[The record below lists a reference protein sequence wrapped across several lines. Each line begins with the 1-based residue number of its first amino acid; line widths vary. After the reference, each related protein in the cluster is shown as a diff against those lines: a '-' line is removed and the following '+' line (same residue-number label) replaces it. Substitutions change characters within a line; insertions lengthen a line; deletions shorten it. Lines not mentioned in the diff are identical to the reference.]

1 MAVARIT
8 AVTLDKLPPGQ
19 TLWDTEVR
27 GFGARRQKDDV
38 VFVFKGVAPITRKQ
52 IFLTIGRRA
61 RGDWNI
67 EDARSKATEWRLMIR
82 NGQDPSETTRAI
94 KTAMTVRELCDL
106 YMSEVETSLLVR
118 KGRPKKASTIETDRG
133 RIEWHVKPLL
143 GDMKVKAVTLADI
156 ETFQHRV
163 AAGETKQPRQAGRGG
178 VATGGKGVA
187 ARTVGMLGGIFSFA
201 MKRGLTD
208 ANPCRGVARF
218 ADKQKDRRISDDEY
232 RLLADGLAKVE
243 TSHPIG
249 AACLKFLALTGW
261 RRGEAINLQ
270 WIDIDGATRTAL
282 LPDTKTDKS
291 MRAISHAALAVL
303 ATVPRRAGSPWV
315 FPAASGDGPIASI
328 PRVWERVAK
337 LGGLPSE
344 ITPHTMRHGFASVA
358 ADLNMSE
365 STIAALI
372 GHKTRTVTG
381 KYSHHA
387 DAALLAA
394 ADKVADSITE
404 RMGLAKPVSSVVQIR
419 RR

>member
-8 AVTLDKLPPGQ
+8 AAALDKLPPGQ
-19 TLWDTEVR
+19 TLWDVIVR

-82 NGQDPSETTRAI
+82 NGQDPSEAIRAI
-94 KTAMTVRELCDL
+94 KTAMTVSELCDL
-106 YMSEVETSLLVR
+106 YMSEVATSLMVR
-118 KGRPKKASTIETDRG
+118 KGRPKKPSTIYTDKG
-133 RIEWHVKPLL
+133 RIEWHIKPLL
-143 GDMKVKAVTLADI
+143 GDMKVNAVTLGDV

-163 AAGETKQPRQAGRGG
+163 AQGDTKQPRGAGRGG
-178 VATGGKGVA
+178 VATGGRGVA
-187 ARTVGMLGGIFSFA
+187 ARTVGLLGALFTFA
-201 MKRGLTD
+201 MKRGLCPS
-208 ANPCRGVARF
+208 NPVKGVARF
-218 ADKQKDRRISDDEY
+218 ADKQKSRRLSDDEY
-232 RLLADGLAKVE
+232 RMLADGLAQVG

-249 AACLKFLALTGW
+249 TACIKFLALTGW
-261 RRGEAINLQ
+261 RRGEAVNLQ
-270 WIDIDGATRTAL
+270 WIDIDGATRTAM

-291 MRAISHAALAVL
+291 MRALSHAALAVL
-303 ATVPRRAGSPWV
+303 GTVPRRAGSPWV
-315 FPAASGDGPIASI
+315 FPAASGNGPIASI
-328 PRVWERVAK
+328 PRVWDRVAK
-337 LGGLPSE
+337 LGGLPTE

-372 GHKTRTVTG
+372 GHKTRSVTG

-387 DAALLAA
+387 DTALLVA
-394 ADKVADSITE
+394 ADKVADSITA
-404 RMGLAKPVSSVVQIR
+404 RMGEAKPVSEVVQLR
-419 RR
+419 R

>member
-8 AVTLDKLPPGQ
+8 ATALDKLPAGQ

-52 IFLTIGRRA
+52 LFLTIGRRG

-82 NGQDPSETTRAI
+82 NGIDPSAPMRAE

-118 KGRPKKASTIETDRG
+118 KGRAKKASTIETDRG

-143 GDMKVKAVTLADI
+143 GDMKVKAVTLGDI

-163 AAGETKQPRQAGRGG
+163 AAGETKQPRKAGRGG
-178 VATGGKGVA
+178 VATGGRGVA
-187 ARTVGMLGGIFSFA
+187 ARTVGMLGGIFSFG
-201 MKRGLTD
+201 MKRGLLD
-208 ANPCRGVARF
+208 VNPCRGVARF
-218 ADKQKDRRISDDEY
+218 ADQQKTRRLSDDEY
-232 RLLADGLAKVE
+232 EALATGLTGTE

-249 AACLKFLALTGW
+249 AACIRFLALTGW
-261 RRGEAINLQ
+261 RRGEAVNLR
-270 WIDIDGATRTAL
+270 WIDIDAATRTAL

-291 MRAISHAALAVL
+291 MRALSHAALAVL
-303 ATVPRRAGSPWV
+303 GTVPRRAGSPWV

-328 PRVWERVAK
+328 PRVWDRVAK
-337 LGGLPSE
+337 LGGLPGE
-344 ITPHTMRHGFASVA
+344 ITPHTLRHAFASVG

-394 ADKVADSITE
+394 ADKVAASIVE
-404 RMGLAKPVSSVVQIR
+404 RMGEAPPVSSVVQMHR
-419 RR
+419 

>member
-8 AVTLDKLPPGQ
+8 SAALDKLPAGQ

-38 VFVFKGVAPITRKQ
+38 VFVFKGVAPITRRQ

-82 NGQDPSETTRAI
+82 NGQDPSEGIRAI

-106 YMSEVETSLLVR
+106 YMSEVETNLLVR
-118 KGRPKKASTIETDRG
+118 KGRAKKTSTIETDRG

-143 GDMKVKAVTLADI
+143 GDLPVKAVTMADI

-163 AAGETKQPRQAGRGG
+163 ASGETKQERKAGRGG
-178 VATGGKGVA
+178 VATGGRGVA
-187 ARTVGMLGGIFSFA
+187 ARTVGMLGGIFTFA
-201 MKRGLTD
+201 LKRRLCD

-218 ADKQKDRRISDDEY
+218 ADQQKTRRVSDAEY
-232 RLLADGLAKVE
+232 GMLADGLAQVE

-249 AACLKFLALTGW
+249 AACIKFLALTGW
-261 RRGEAINLQ
+261 RRGEAVRLQ
-270 WIDIDGATRTAL
+270 WIDIDAAKRTAL

-291 MRAISHAALAVL
+291 MRALSHAAMAVL
-303 ATVPRRAGSPWV
+303 ADVPRRAGSPWV

-328 PRVWERVAK
+328 PRVWDRIAK
-337 LGGLPSE
+337 AGGVPDE
-344 ITPHTMRHGFASVA
+344 ITCHTLRHGFASVA
-358 ADLNMSE
+358 ADLNLNE
-365 STIAALI
+365 STVAALI
-372 GHKTRTVTG
+372 GHKGRSVTSR
-381 KYSHHA
+381 YSHHA
-387 DAALLAA
+387 DAPLLAA
-394 ADKVADSITE
+394 ADRVADSITQ
-404 RMGLAKPVSSVVQIR
+404 RMGEAKPIPSVVPMR
-419 RR
+419 RA